1 MNSKELKLERKW
13 CSLREIEK
21 VSKDARPICK
31 NNDTQPQ
38 QIPNESV
45 KKLTNKPNLN
55 SNNKGKDERCFFTEF
70 KSFSRKALRKRQP
83 LKALESHTDSEADD
97 KSKIQGLRF
106 FLLILKKF

>member
-45 KKLTNKPNLN
+45 KKLTNKPHANLN
-55 SNNKGKDERCFFTEF
+55 SNNKGKDEPKDERRFFTEF

-83 LKALESHTDSEADD
+83 LKALESHTLDSEADD
-97 KSKIQGLRF
+97 KSKIQGLC
-106 FLLILKKF
+106 L